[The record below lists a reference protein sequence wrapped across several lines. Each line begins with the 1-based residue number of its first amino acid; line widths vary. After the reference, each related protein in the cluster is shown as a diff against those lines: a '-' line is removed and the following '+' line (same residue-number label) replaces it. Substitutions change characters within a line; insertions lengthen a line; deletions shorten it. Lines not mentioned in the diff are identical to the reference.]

1 MKRCEDEAFIGA
13 SSIVLAIVAFVSQEN
28 RFFTCYRHGEKAL
41 SGSRRAAHHSSGR
54 AAHKGH
60 TWGEASH
67 DRHT

>member
-1 MKRCEDEAFIGA
+1 MKRCEDDAFD
-13 SSIVLAIVAFVSQEN
+13 LAQLNVAFVSQEK